1 MTINIIE
8 PVTDFAPV
16 NERGAQLAML
26 EGLPDEHLQDRR
38 ERLAAGQIKELDLFS
53 VRPTLSEHHVSQL
66 RTALAISGDRSP
78 CSC

>member
-8 PVTDFAPV
+8 PLTDFAPV
-16 NERGAQLAML
+16 NERSAQLAML

-66 RTALAISGDRSP
+66 EQPWRFPVIWSP